1 VSFSGGRSTV
11 GGLTVNGVPFSVDK
25 SVSWDAENSGYFY
38 QLFMELWIYDPA
50 SDGFSFHNRFVS
62 RWLNMTASV

>member
-1 VSFSGGRSTV
+1 MSFSGGRSTV

-25 SVSWDAENSGYFY
+25 SVSWDAVNSGYFY

-50 SDGFSFHNRFVS
+50 SDRLSFHNRFVT
-62 RWLNMTASV
+62 RWLNVTASV

>member
-1 VSFSGGRSTV
+1 MSFSGDQSAV
-11 GGLTVNGVPFSVDK
+11 GSLTINGVPFNVNK
-25 SVSWDAENSGYFY
+25 SVSWDAVNSGYFY

-50 SDGFSFHNRFVS
+50 SDRPSFHNRFVS

>member
-1 VSFSGGRSTV
+1 VSFSGGQSTV
-11 GGLTVNGVPFSVDK
+11 GGLTINGVPFIVDK
-25 SVSWDAENSGYFY
+25 SVSWDAVNSGYY
-38 QLFMELWIYDPA
+38 YELFMELWIYDLA

>member
-1 VSFSGGRSTV
+1 
-11 GGLTVNGVPFSVDK
+11 
-25 SVSWDAENSGYFY
+25 
-38 QLFMELWIYDPA
+38 MELWIYDPA